1 MLGIRIIPDANIMD
15 GTVENALSRYF
26 NDPTAIEPSSS
37 CSCKKHSSQ
46 SIRRTII
53 AAPEYLRVQID
64 LVQQVSQERKD
75 KYGNVKVDKKTGNP
89 IMVVNVVKNT
99 NPISIP
105 DTIDLTAHMDIPA
118 TIQNPYPV
126 Q

>member
-1 MLGIRIIPDANIMD
+1 M
-15 GTVENALSRYF
+15 
-26 NDPTAIEPSSS
+26 
-37 CSCKKHSSQ
+37 
-46 SIRRTII
+46 
-53 AAPEYLRVQID
+53 
-64 LVQQVSQERKD
+64 
-75 KYGNVKVDKKTGNP
+75 DKKTGDP

>member
-53 AAPEYLRVQID
+53 AAPEYLRVQLD
-64 LVQQVSQERKD
+64 LFQQVSGEERD
-75 KYGNVKVDKKTGNP
+75 EYSNVKVDKKTGDP
-89 IMVVNVVKNT
+89 IMIKNT